1 MEKELR
7 DGDIIAEIDLEDDIK
22 DVLNLS
28 NKVIKCLHKR
38 GIYTLRELL
47 DTEYNDI
54 KKTKRL
60 GEAGVEEIR
69 NALKP
74 FGFTL
79 KNADQAWEVQ
89 REKRIEEGY
98 QLLETYGW
106 PKEIYS
112 LLYQNGIF
120 TLEDVENNLGKIET
134 IKNYGP
140 KRQSLLRQ
148 YLKQTN
154 IEEVALDSRTSSKVK
169 IEEEKGL
176 EERLFRLNQKKKKK
190 NKEQREKVEK
200 KEALVTEYYRL
211 LEEQAELQERERKAD
226 EELAKIAVEGWAD
239 DLEEILKHFNN
250 LNNQL
255 LEKMY
260 KEKAEE
266 IFKCIPMKMEQFYE
280 AFDRECMNIP
290 IFKYYDVFQ
299 LFQRISCASNE
310 DIVLIKEKLINR
322 AEKYTKEIEPE
333 MKNIKQLKQ
342 VLDNYLEGKDTSIK
356 IVMLKE
362 FSKGLGLILDKYKIS
377 FLPKKED

>member
-176 EERLFRLNQKKKKK
+176 EERLFRLNQRLASK

-226 EELAKIAVEGWAD
+226 EELAKIRGE
-239 DLEEILKHFNN
+239 LS
-250 LNNQL
+250 
-255 LEKMY
+255 EK
-260 KEKAEE
+260 
-266 IFKCIPMKMEQFYE
+266 IPE
-280 AFDRECMNIP
+280 
-290 IFKYYDVFQ
+290 
-299 LFQRISCASNE
+299 
-310 DIVLIKEKLINR
+310 
-322 AEKYTKEIEPE
+322 YTKGR
-333 MKNIKQLKQ
+333 K
-342 VLDNYLEGKDTSIK
+342 
-356 IVMLKE
+356 
-362 FSKGLGLILDKYKIS
+362 
-377 FLPKKED
+377 

>member
-28 NKVIKCLHKR
+28 NKVIKCLHKW

-60 GEAGVEEIR
+60 GEVGVEEIR

-140 KRQSLLRQ
+140 KRQYLLRQ
-148 YLKQTN
+148 YLEKTKVLPEKN
-154 IEEVALDSRTSSKVK
+154 IKTADKK
-169 IEEEKGL
+169 EEELGT
-176 EERLFRLNQKKKKK
+176 EEMLIRENQRLFAEN
-190 NKEQREKVEK
+190 NEQRAKLEK
-200 KEALVTEYYRL
+200 KEKLIAEYYRL
-211 LEEQAELQERERKAD
+211 LEEQEDLQERERKAD
-226 EELAKIAVEGWAD
+226 EELAKIRGE
-239 DLEEILKHFNN
+239 
-250 LNNQL
+250 LN
-255 LEKMY
+255 ER
-260 KEKAEE
+260 
-266 IFKCIPMKMEQFYE
+266 IPE
-280 AFDRECMNIP
+280 
-290 IFKYYDVFQ
+290 
-299 LFQRISCASNE
+299 
-310 DIVLIKEKLINR
+310 
-322 AEKYTKEIEPE
+322 YTK
-333 MKNIKQLKQ
+333 
-342 VLDNYLEGKDTSIK
+342 GKK
-356 IVMLKE
+356 
-362 FSKGLGLILDKYKIS
+362 
-377 FLPKKED
+377 